1 MADSGG
7 RRLTRVVPALERG
20 DQRRCSEL
28 ADGIEIKVDRPPPP
42 SRPPV
47 RQASGTSLR
56 ARQPPWLGTQAS
68 AGGDHDRCPRIDNV
82 MIMSRT
88 APPEL
93 QPRSPEERRIAPEQ
107 PTDPPIV
114 HHPEAKYFSA

>member
-7 RRLTRVVPALERG
+7 RRLTGVVPALERG

-42 SRPPV
+42 SRPPA

-56 ARQPPWLGTQAS
+56 ARQPPRLGTQAS
-68 AGGDHDRCPRIDNV
+68 AGAGQDRCPRIVNV

-93 QPRSPEERRIAPEQ
+93 QAGSSEERRVAPEQ
-107 PTDPPIV
+107 PTDALIL